1 MMYCP
6 YCKRE
11 IEKDWRFCHY
21 CNKPLITDIDQELD
35 KKLSQSY
42 ANTSFYIPDPLEEEI
57 DFDSTVIQNEELET
71 KLQEIEEEL
80 LERERVGEKLGDLLL
95 EKASLF
101 FKKRDFDSSLKNLEY
116 ALKNFQ
122 EEGDLVK
129 ISICHNE
136 MGLLYEERGFFDQAI
151 YHFDDAFDILNKLG
165 DLQKIVQVLNNLGN
179 VYYLIKDWKE
189 AYNNYQKAL
198 ELSEQQNLDYEVAK
212 SSSNLVEILFNFKD
226 YDRIQKI
233 LKNNLVF
240 FKEHEDLYG
249 IIQTRI
255 KFGKLYYILGKNY
268 YEQSY
273 QNFIEV
279 IDLINMVKEQ
289 VSIYVKAR
297 LEWECY
303 LYLGKLNLLWDND
316 LEAEDFLLK
325 SLEAVRTF
333 EIAENVKE
341 GIVLENI
348 GNMYTLR
355 GEDQKAIEYYNF
367 SREIYEK
374 FGDHQKVA
382 EMFSSIGKI
391 YQEYLQNYTESIN
404 AYNNSLKIFEELED
418 FQNAAEVLELISEI
432 FLIENN
438 RYKALE
444 NLEQAKSYYKRLDNQ
459 VKLDL
464 IKEKLIRLKGSS
476 QSS

>member
-1 MMYCP
+1 MIYCP
-6 YCKRE
+6 YCKQE
-11 IEKDWRFCHY
+11 IEKDWSYCHY
-21 CNKPLITDIDQELD
+21 CNKPLITDIDRDLD

-42 ANTSFYIPDPLEEEI
+42 ANTSFYVPEPLEEEI
-57 DFDSTVIQNEELET
+57 EFNPNINHNEELET
-71 KLQEIEEEL
+71 RLREIEEEL
-80 LERERVGEKLGDLLL
+80 VEKEKMGEKVGDLLL
-95 EKASLF
+95 EKASLY

-116 ALKNFQ
+116 AFRNFQ
-122 EEGDLVK
+122 EEEDFMK

-151 YHFDDAFDILNKLG
+151 YHFDEAFEILTNLG
-165 DLQKIVQVLNNLGN
+165 EVQKTVQVLNNLGN

-189 AYNNYQKAL
+189 AYDKYQQAL

-233 LKNNLVF
+233 LNNNLEF
-240 FKEHEDLYG
+240 FKQHDDLYG

-255 KFGKLYYILGKNY
+255 KCGKLYYILGKDY

-279 IDLINMVKEQ
+279 VDLINMVKEQ
-289 VSIYVKAR
+289 ISIYIKAR

-333 EIAENVKE
+333 EISENIKE
-341 GIVLENI
+341 GTVLENI

-367 SREIYEK
+367 AKEIYEK

-391 YQEYLQNYTESIN
+391 SQEYLQNYIESIKAFNN
-404 AYNNSLKIFEELED
+404 ALKIYEDLED
-418 FQNAAEVLELISEI
+418 FQNAAEVLELISAI
-432 FLIENN
+432 FLIENKK
-438 RYKALE
+438 YKALE

-459 VKLDL
+459 AKVDL
-464 IKEKLIRLKGSS
+464 IREKLMLLKSS
-476 QSS
+476 NHSS

>member
-1 MMYCP
+1 MIYCP
-6 YCKRE
+6 YCNRE
-11 IEKDWRFCHY
+11 IEKEWRYCHY
-21 CNKPLITDIDQELD
+21 CNKPLITDIDLDLD

-42 ANTSFYIPDPLEEEI
+42 SNTSFYIPEPLEEEI
-57 DFDSTVIQNEELET
+57 DYNTAVVQNEELEIR
-71 KLQEIEEEL
+71 LGEIEEEL
-80 LERERVGEKLGDLLL
+80 LKRERVGEKVGDLLL
-95 EKASLF
+95 EKASLY
-101 FKKRDFDSSLKNLEY
+101 FKKRDFDSSLRNLEY

-122 EEGDLVK
+122 EEENFIKLA
-129 ISICHNE
+129 ISHNE

-151 YHFDDAFDILNKLG
+151 FHFDEAFEILTKLKDI
-165 DLQKIVQVLNNLGN
+165 QKMVQVLNNLGN
-179 VYYLIKDWKE
+179 VYYLIKDWQE
-189 AYNNYQKAL
+189 AYNKYQQAL
-198 ELSEQQNLDYEVAK
+198 ELSEQQKLDYEVAK

-226 YDRIQKI
+226 YDRIHKI
-233 LKNNLVF
+233 LKNNLDF

-255 KFGKLYYILGKNY
+255 KFGKLYYTLGKNY

-273 QNFIEV
+273 QNFMEV

-289 VSIYVKAR
+289 ISIYIKAK

-316 LEAEDFLLK
+316 FEAEDFLLK

-333 EIAENVKE
+333 EITDNIKE
-341 GIVLENI
+341 GIILENI

-367 SREIYEK
+367 AREIYEK

-382 EMFSSIGKI
+382 EMFSSIGRI
-391 YQEYLQNYTESIN
+391 NREFLQNYMESIKAYDN
-404 AYNNSLKIFEELED
+404 ALKIYEELED
-418 FQNAAEVLELISEI
+418 TQNIAEVLEIVSDIL
-432 FLIENN
+432 LIENKK
-438 RYKALE
+438 YEALQ
-444 NLEQAKSYYKRLDNQ
+444 NLEQAKTHYKRLDNQ

-464 IKEKLIRLKGSS
+464 INQKLKLLKNST

>member
-1 MMYCP
+1 MIYCP

-11 IEKDWRFCHY
+11 IEKDWSYCHH
-21 CNKPLITDIDQELD
+21 CNKPLITDIDRDLN

-42 ANTSFYIPDPLEEEI
+42 SNTSFYIPDPLEEEI
-57 DFDSTVIQNEELET
+57 DFNIDIIHNEELEK
-71 KLQEIEEEL
+71 KLREIEEAL
-80 LERERVGEKLGDLLL
+80 LERERVGEKVGDLLL
-95 EKASLF
+95 EKASIY
-101 FKKRDFDSSLKNLEY
+101 FKKRDFDASLKNLEY

-122 EEGDLVK
+122 EEDDFMK

-151 YHFDDAFDILNKLG
+151 YHFDEAFEILTRLG
-165 DLQKIVQVLNNLGN
+165 EIQKVVQVLNNLGN
-179 VYYLIKDWKE
+179 VYYLIKDLQE
-189 AYNNYQKAL
+189 AYNKYQKAL
-198 ELSEQQNLDYEVAK
+198 ELSEQHKLDYEVAK
-212 SSSNLVEILFNFKD
+212 SSSNLVEILFNFKE
-226 YDRIQKI
+226 YDRIQRI
-233 LKNNLVF
+233 LKNNLTF
-240 FKEHEDLYG
+240 FKEHEDIYG

-255 KFGKLYYILGKNY
+255 KCGKLYYLFGKNY

-273 QNFIEV
+273 QNFIDV
-279 IDLINMVKEQ
+279 IDLISMVRAQ
-289 VSIYVKAR
+289 ISIYIKAR

-303 LYLGKLNLLWDND
+303 LYLGKLNLLWNND
-316 LEAEDFLLK
+316 SEAEDFLLK

-333 EIAENVKE
+333 EITDNVKE

-367 SREIYEK
+367 AREIYEK

-391 YQEYLQNYTESIN
+391 NQEYLQNYSESIKSHNN
-404 AYNNSLKIFEELED
+404 ALKIYEELED
-418 FQNAAEVLELISEI
+418 YQNAAEELELVCDI
-432 FLIENN
+432 FLIKNKRN
-438 RYKALE
+438 KALE
-444 NLEQAKSYYKRLDNQ
+444 NLEQAKSYYKRLHNQ

-464 IKEKLIRLKGSS
+464 IEEKLRMLKDDSS
-476 QSS
+476 

>member
-1 MMYCP
+1 MIYCP
-6 YCKRE
+6 YCNRE
-11 IEKDWRFCHY
+11 IEKEWRYCHY
-21 CNKPLITDIDQELD
+21 CNKPLITDIDLELD

-42 ANTSFYIPDPLEEEI
+42 ANTSFYVPEPLEEEI
-57 DFDSTVIQNEELET
+57 DYNTAEIQNEELEIR
-71 KLQEIEEEL
+71 LGEIEEEL
-80 LERERVGEKLGDLLL
+80 LKRERVGEKVGDLLL
-95 EKASLF
+95 EKASLY

-122 EEGDLVK
+122 EEENLIK
-129 ISICHNE
+129 LAITHNE

-151 YHFDDAFDILNKLG
+151 FHFDEAFEILTNLKDI
-165 DLQKIVQVLNNLGN
+165 QKMVQVLNNLGN
-179 VYYLIKDWKE
+179 VYYLIKDWQE
-189 AYNNYQKAL
+189 AYNKYQKAL
-198 ELSEQQNLDYEVAK
+198 ELSEQQKLDYEVAK

-233 LKNNLVF
+233 LKNNLDF

-279 IDLINMVKEQ
+279 IDLINMVREQ
-289 VSIYVKAR
+289 ISVYIEAK

-316 LEAEDFLLK
+316 IEAEDFLLK

-333 EIAENVKE
+333 EIADNIKE

-367 SREIYEK
+367 AREIYEK

-382 EMFSSIGKI
+382 EMFSSIGRI
-391 YQEYLQNYTESIN
+391 NQEYLQNYIESIK
-404 AYNNSLKIFEELED
+404 AYNNALKIYEELD
-418 FQNAAEVLELISEI
+418 DTQNIAEVLELVSDI
-432 FLIENN
+432 FIIEN
-438 RYKALE
+438 KKHEALQ
-444 NLEQAKSYYKRLDNQ
+444 NLEQAKSHYKRLDNQ
-459 VKLDL
+459 VKLDV
-464 IKEKLIRLKGSS
+464 IKEKLKLLKNSI